1 MRTAITKESNRIPL
15 TVDEGT
21 VKSVNRDKP
30 WGDYEFNCPCCE
42 KELIINSTLL
52 TNDEYND
59 CAWIGNCPH
68 CKVEMIL
75 HRPD

>member
-42 KELIINSTLL
+42 KDL
-52 TNDEYND
+52 
-59 CAWIGNCPH
+59 AWIGNCPH
-68 CKVEMIL
+68 CKVEMML